1 MAVDPQPAVF
11 EIPADDVVVVF
22 RTHKSNIRGRLVR
35 LGSTLDAVIDPH
47 AMPDAASRPLAEAL
61 TLAALCGSAIPQG
74 GNLNLQ
80 TRSDGGVSILV
91 ADYAASGRLRGYARY
106 DAAKLGEMRSGSG
119 SSSGAILGRGHLA
132 ITLDPGPGK
141 ERYQGVLAFDE
152 VPLAETAAA
161 YFEQRESMPT
171 FIRVVLA
178 EQFVASRRATLRVA
192 QWHRRAG
199 GLMMQSAA
207 ASLDDLSGPAGEDW
221 LRVRMLAETVEDHE
235 LLDPGLSV
243 ERLLLRL
250 FHEEAVAIE
259 RVIPLSHFCRC
270 SREKVEGV
278 LRAFGAAELADM
290 RDGEGQIVVT
300 CDSAQ
305 RATRSV
311 RRISRLSFRAHRL
324 RLCQFGR
331 SDLADRHSAPACRK
345 HHTPSSSAHS
355 QSGFRRACMIPTYP

>member
-1 MAVDPQPAVF
+1 MAVDPQPVALD
-11 EIPADDVVVVF
+11 IPADDVVVVF

-35 LGSTLDAVIDPH
+35 LGPTLDAAIEPH
-47 AMPDAASRPLAEAL
+47 AMPDAASRLLAEAL

-106 DAAKLGEMRSGSG
+106 DAAKIAEMRANPG
-119 SSSGAILGRGHLA
+119 SSSGAILGSGHLA

-141 ERYQGVLAFDE
+141 ERYQGVLAFE
-152 VPLAETAAA
+152 RAPLAETAAA

-171 FIRVVLA
+171 FIRAALA
-178 EQFVASRRATLRVA
+178 EQYVASPGSAPRVA
-192 QWHRRAG
+192 RWHRRAG
-199 GLMMQSAA
+199 GLMMQSTA

-235 LLDPGLSV
+235 LLDPGLAV

-270 SREKVEGV
+270 NRQKVEGV

-300 CDSAQ
+300 CEFCAA
-305 RATRSV
+305 RYTFN
-311 RRISRLSFRAHRL
+311 LSSL
-324 RLCQFGR
+324 E
-331 SDLADRHSAPACRK
+331 
-345 HHTPSSSAHS
+345 T
-355 QSGFRRACMIPTYP
+355 